1 MSSSAFMMLRLP
13 LQPFTISL
21 ENTMNLIGKR
31 STIIEKR
38 PVATTD
44 LFLVIEPNWMSV
56 KVQTERI
63 STQLLMTAHAI

>member
-1 MSSSAFMMLRLP
+1 
-13 LQPFTISL
+13 
-21 ENTMNLIGKR
+21 MNLIGKR